1 MACSIFTRATRKA
14 NLLEARTKI
23 PDPRISSDDSLL
35 VSYPRSRIV
44 GKICFPDRK
53 QIEMISFFFFFY
65 LICPDGESRKLTFH
79 GAFRN
84 RFRNNLFRFIKRRA
98 LNMDNVTLRDRAI
111 ANLYRNTE
119 TWRDTNDRLAWICDF
134 NSSNVI
140 RFSDN
145 YFNLTFA

>member
-14 NLLEARTKI
+14 NLFEARTKI
-23 PDPRISSDDSLL
+23 RDPRISSDDSLL
-35 VSYPRSRIV
+35 VSSPRSR
-44 GKICFPDRK
+44 KMFSRSKADWN
-53 QIEMISFFFFFY
+53 EFFFSFY